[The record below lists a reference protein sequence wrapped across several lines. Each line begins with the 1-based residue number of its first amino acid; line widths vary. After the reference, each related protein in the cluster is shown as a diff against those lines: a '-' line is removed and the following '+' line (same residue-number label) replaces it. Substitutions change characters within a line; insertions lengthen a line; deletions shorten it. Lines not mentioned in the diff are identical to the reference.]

1 MNYLTDEQVEQEI
14 ERLRN
19 SPYVALARKEQY
31 VRCQRRQALYSLRHL
46 EKKGKSLA
54 ASGITMDMLDA
65 KRISPA
71 TKEGRGIALEDSV
84 YYLCGVAQPFKWE
97 KNFHLAFMPQ
107 PGSTIH
113 YESNGITV
121 EIEGAVQLPICTD
134 NIDQSHPKAR
144 LKSYHTC
151 RNWQFANWF
160 QTHLKNV

>member
-65 KRISPA
+65 NMKQVLKS
-71 TKEGRGIALEDSV
+71 RGFRWAPS
-84 YYLCGVAQPFKWE
+84 Q
-97 KNFHLAFMPQ
+97 
-107 PGSTIH
+107 
-113 YESNGITV
+113 
-121 EIEGAVQLPICTD
+121 GAWQRQLTD
-134 NIDQSHPKAR
+134 NAIYAAKIV
-144 LKSYHTC
+144 TGG
-151 RNWQFANWF
+151 
-160 QTHLKNV
+160 TE